1 MRVLVTGNLGFVGN
15 VLVKRLLQENFE
27 VLGLDV
33 GFYPQ
38 GFLESENSNI
48 NQIKKDLR
56 KIVFE
61 DLNDVH
67 AICHLAALSNDPLGQ
82 INPELT
88 EEINFLA
95 TTNLVGHNPP

>member
-38 GFLESENSNI
+38 GFLESEDSNI
-48 NQIKKDLR
+48 YQIKKDLR
-56 KIVFE
+56 K
-61 DLNDVH
+61 DLMGSRESKSL
-67 AICHLAALSNDPLGQ
+67 AIRFRRLG
-82 INPELT
+82 ES
-88 EEINFLA
+88 F
-95 TTNLVGHNPP
+95 